1 MENKNLLRDE
11 KQKLFEYRKK
21 YCKVWKNKNS
31 LHKNKKSIGRENV
44 LWGKYEVS
52 IYSFINE
59 IKVYHFET
67 SPRN

>member
-31 LHKNKKSIGRENV
+31 SHKSKKSIGRENV
-44 LWGKYEVS
+44 LWGKYKGS
-52 IYSFINE
+52 IYSFIN
-59 IKVYHFET
+59 
-67 SPRN
+67 